1 MKSIECDI
9 IQDLLPSYSDK
20 ISSKATN
27 KLVEE
32 HLKQCENCKAVLKNM
47 NNDIDISFL
56 DNQEEKIDYLKGYKK
71 KRKSLIMLSIALTIS
86 ILLII
91 FTFNVINKNILVDK
105 LLFVDVN
112 KFNVDYMYIKENEGK
127 NETTGET
134 FKYKTLQVY
143 LYSEEYKNMK
153 DMYLTGGYE
162 LESGKTEIY
171 YNIGAKQLP
180 KGVEFDGCGLEMS
193 FMIDDNIEKI
203 FIKDTKNNL
212 KEIWN
217 KDMKVQS
224 EEEWKKWYI
233 DSYVPKE
240 IIELYNMN
248 YEHIPVN
255 TSIWKNL
262 YNKNSEDPN
271 VKVWRITK

>member
-1 MKSIECDI
+1 MKTLECDI

-32 HLKQCENCKAVLKNM
+32 HLKQCENCKIVLENM
-47 NNDIDISFL
+47 NKEIDTSYS
-56 DNQEEKIDYLKGYKK
+56 DNQDEKIDYLKRYKK
-71 KRKSLIMLSIALTIS
+71 KRKALIIFSIVLTIS

-91 FTFNVINKNILVDK
+91 FAFNVFNKNILLDRLVY
-105 LLFVDVN
+105 VDVD
-112 KFNVDYMYIKENEGK
+112 KFNVDYMYIKENEGR

-143 LYSEEYKNMK
+143 LYSDEYKY
-153 DMYLTGGYE
+153 MYLTGGYE
-162 LESGKTEIY
+162 LESGENEIF
-171 YNIGAKQLP
+171 YNIAAKQLP
-180 KGVEFDGCGLEMS
+180 KGVEFDSSGLEMS

-217 KDMKVQS
+217 RDMEIQS

-240 IIELYNMN
+240 IIELYNMS
-248 YEHIPVN
+248 YENISVH
-255 TSIWKNL
+255 TSVWKNL

-271 VKVWRITK
+271 VKVWRITE

>member
-1 MKSIECDI
+1 MKKIECDI

-27 KLVEE
+27 KLVKE
-32 HLKQCENCKAVLKNM
+32 HLQQCKNCKIVLEKM
-47 NNDIDISFL
+47 NKDIDISYIG
-56 DNQEEKIDYLKGYKK
+56 NQDEKIDYLKGFK
-71 KRKSLIMLSIALTIS
+71 KRKKAIVILSIAMTIS

-91 FTFNVINKNILVDK
+91 FAFNVINKNILIDR
-105 LLFVDVN
+105 LLYVDVN
-112 KFNVDYMYIKENEGK
+112 KFNVDYMYIKENEGR

-143 LYSEEYKNMK
+143 LYSDEYKNM
-153 DMYLTGGYE
+153 YLTGEYE
-162 LESGKTEIY
+162 LESGETEIY

-271 VKVWRITK
+271 VKVWRITE

>member
-1 MKSIECDI
+1 MKTLECDI

-32 HLKQCENCKAVLKNM
+32 HLKQCENCKIVLEKM
-47 NNDIDISFL
+47 NNDIDISYTG
-56 DNQEEKIDYLKGYKK
+56 NQDEKIDYLKGFK
-71 KRKSLIMLSIALTIS
+71 KRRKAIVILSIILTIS

-91 FTFNVINKNILVDK
+91 FAFNVINKNILVDK

-143 LYSEEYKNMK
+143 LYSEEYENMK

-162 LESGKTEIY
+162 LKSGETEIY

-180 KGVEFDGCGLEMS
+180 KGVEFDSSGLEMS

-203 FIKDTKNNL
+203 FIKDTKSNL

-224 EEEWKKWYI
+224 EEEWKGGNI
-233 DSYVPKE
+233 
-240 IIELYNMN
+240 
-248 YEHIPVN
+248 
-255 TSIWKNL
+255 
-262 YNKNSEDPN
+262 
-271 VKVWRITK
+271 

>member
-1 MKSIECDI
+1 MKKIECDI

-32 HLKQCENCKAVLKNM
+32 HLQQCKNCKSVLEKM
-47 NNDIDISFL
+47 NKEIDISYIG
-56 DNQEEKIDYLKGYKK
+56 NQDEKIDYLKGFKK
-71 KRKSLIMLSIALTIS
+71 KRKIIVILSIVLTIS

-91 FTFNVINKNILVDK
+91 FAFNVFNNNILVDR
-105 LLFVDVN
+105 LLYVDVN

-143 LYSEEYKNMK
+143 LYSEEYENIK
-153 DMYLTGGYE
+153 DIYLTGGYE
-162 LESGKTEIY
+162 LKSGETEIY

-180 KGVEFDGCGLEMS
+180 KGVEFESYGLEMS

-224 EEEWKKWYI
+224 EEEWKGGKF
-233 DSYVPKE
+233 
-240 IIELYNMN
+240 
-248 YEHIPVN
+248 
-255 TSIWKNL
+255 
-262 YNKNSEDPN
+262 
-271 VKVWRITK
+271 

>member
-1 MKSIECDI
+1 MRLLECDI

-32 HLKQCENCKAVLKNM
+32 HLKQCENCKNVLKNM
-47 NNDIDISFL
+47 NKEVDVSCLEQD
-56 DNQEEKIDYLKGYKK
+56 EKIDYLKGYN
-71 KRKSLIMLSIALTIS
+71 KRKKTVVVLSTLLTII
-86 ILLII
+86 ILLFIYA
-91 FTFNVINKNILVDK
+91 FNIVNKNILIDK

-112 KFNVDYMYIKENEGK
+112 RFNVDYMYIKENEGK

-153 DMYLTGGYE
+153 DMYLTGGYQ
-162 LESGKTEIY
+162 LEGGATAIY
-171 YNIGAKQLP
+171 YNLGAKQLP
-180 KGVEFDGCGLEMS
+180 KGVEFDGCGLEIS
-193 FMIDDNIEKI
+193 FMLDDNIDRI
-203 FIKDTKNNL
+203 FIEDTKHNL

-217 KDMKVQS
+217 KDIEVQS

-233 DSYVPKE
+233 DSYVPEE
-240 IIELYNMN
+240 IKKIYNMSYDN
-248 YEHIPVN
+248 ISVN
-255 TSIWKNL
+255 TSIWKHL
-262 YNKNSEDPN
+262 YNKNLGNS
-271 VKVWRITK
+271 